1 MNILKERRENFK
13 SFNNYFFIRYISVVI
28 FFLTVYCSLNLF
40 MRKKHLLALSMILLP
55 VLIFLINFYTAQ
67 VLNGKSLDLQK
78 INKCLYIIIIIV
90 NFNIIFSIINAYLDL
105 IIALAIADFL
115 TIICYRK
122 IKTKLTKE

>member
-40 MRKKHLLALSMILLP
+40 VRKNHLLALSMILLP

-115 TIICYRK
+115 TTICYRK
-122 IKTKLTKE
+122 IKIKLTKE

>member
-40 MRKKHLLALSMILLP
+40 VKKNHLLALSMILLP

-122 IKTKLTKE
+122 IKIKLTKE